1 MSRVAVLA
9 DRVVSR
15 SLVMDGILITVS
27 IAMMAVLAQISI
39 PLWPVPVTLS
49 TLAVMLIAASL
60 GTARGTVSIV
70 GYLSAGAL
78 GLPVFAGAVSLSAV
92 RPTFGYLVGFV
103 LAAVVIGY
111 FVSKGADN
119 SFFKMAAVFT
129 LASAII
135 YTTGATWLV
144 TGFGMDIQQAI
155 AVGVVP
161 FLIGDA
167 LKVLLASSLITGA
180 RKLLN

>member
-135 YTTGATWLV
+135 YTTGATWLM
-144 TGFGMDIQQAI
+144 TGFGMDFQQAI

-180 RKLLN
+180 RKLLK